1 MQEVQTVTLLLA
13 AKPSCDPT
21 FDKIMANNLKN
32 AWDGKKKRVENSK
45 MANSEDL
52 YRVFSLDIL

>member
-1 MQEVQTVTLLLA
+1 
-13 AKPSCDPT
+13 
-21 FDKIMANNLKN
+21 MANNLKN

-45 MANSEDL
+45 LAKFEALKNEILWQFEFFKNIEDL